1 MATDTPANPPLRLR
15 PSRHMLTADPAIHWT
30 KLDTILTIATTIAV
44 TAAIIAVA
52 AGWGLP
58 L

>member
-1 MATDTPANPPLRLR
+1 MKP
-15 PSRHMLTADPAIHWT
+15 HPAIHWT
-30 KLDTILTIATTIAV
+30 TQDTILTLAATIAV